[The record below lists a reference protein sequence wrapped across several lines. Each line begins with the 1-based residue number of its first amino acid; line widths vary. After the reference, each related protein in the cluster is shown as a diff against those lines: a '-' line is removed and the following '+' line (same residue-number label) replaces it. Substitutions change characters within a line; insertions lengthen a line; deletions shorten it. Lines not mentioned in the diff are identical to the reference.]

1 MNVIFNKV
9 VKNKVI
15 ELVKVYG
22 GSVNELVI
30 QFPLSIGTYHTIEY
44 DNITGDLTL
53 HMFES
58 DFDYPF
64 YFDDLSQQD
73 KLRVYQI
80 LKGV

>member
-1 MNVIFNKV
+1 MDVIFSKV

-22 GSVNELVI
+22 PVNELVLN
-30 QFPLSIGTYHTIEY
+30 FPLSIGTYHTIEY
-44 DNITGDLTL
+44 DSTTREITL